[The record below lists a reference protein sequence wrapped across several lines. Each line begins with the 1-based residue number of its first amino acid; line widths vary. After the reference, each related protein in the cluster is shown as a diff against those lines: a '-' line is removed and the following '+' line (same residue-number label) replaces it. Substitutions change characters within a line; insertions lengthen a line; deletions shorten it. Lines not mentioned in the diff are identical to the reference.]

1 MKQNKEIKEI
11 YDIFYL
17 FKNRNIQEKEIVET
31 LSAATKFASNITD
44 LKKYNK
50 NLLVFSC
57 INDNENLFNFL
68 TDNFKSEFILS
79 YRECILIN
87 YINKNPNILRKS
99 FESLPTQTEEELEE
113 FINRFGTN
121 CYRQENIHVVSEW
134 LLKNTNSS
142 QKTKFIET
150 LIEKNNKP
158 FLNIIIHNPLWNK
171 IIYSHQPKNSYEEQL
186 VEYLK
191 RIKIDPKESIN
202 QIITSTDVLKD
213 IEPTN
218 NIITRKKRIPV
229 SVAKQV

>member
-44 LKKYNK
+44 LKKYNQ

>member
-31 LSAATKFASNITD
+31 LSAATKFASNIAD
-44 LKKYNK
+44 LKKYNQ

-87 YINKNPNILRKS
+87 YINKNPNVLRKS

-121 CYRQENIHVVSEW
+121 CYRQENIHIVSEW

-142 QKTKFIET
+142 QKIKFIET

-171 IIYSHQPKNSYEEQL
+171 IIYSHQPKNSHEKQL

-191 RIKIDPKESIN
+191 RIKIDPKEPIN
-202 QIITSTDVLKD
+202 QIITSTDILKD

-218 NIITRKKRIPV
+218 NIITRKKRIAV